1 MSFNYFFLVICACAF
16 LATGWINK
24 TAIAPNVDV
33 RRYEVRLEPDLAHQS
48 LTGEVQIYFTVTS
61 GTSEVVL
68 DAGKLEII
76 SLEGEAVTHYQQQG
90 NRLLVSIGELAQSE
104 TVIQI
109 RYKGQPTQGLVWS
122 DDPLQVYSVY
132 FTREWMVCHD
142 TPADKA
148 SIQLELL
155 IPESLSCVA
164 NGTLISNTSEEEE
177 KCLYTWNQAVETP
190 AYTYGF
196 AIGQFNAAYA
206 QHAGIKLNYYAHAQS
221 PEELKTIFRYT
232 PDMLSFF
239 EEKSGIPYDQPSYS
253 QVLIGNHYQE
263 MAGFSVLRK
272 SYGPLVLSDSTETNL
287 ISHELAHQWWGNRIT
302 CVSWNHFWLHEGMAT
317 FMSAAFN
324 EHQFGTKIYEA
335 NIESYF
341 QVYQKIKEKGADR
354 SLIFENWT
362 NPSRDDRN
370 LVYFKGAYV
379 LHVLRQELGEE
390 AFWQGIKTFSQR
402 HYGKWVS
409 TPDLQLAMEE
419 SAGRDLQD
427 FFQKWVY

>member
-1 MSFNYFFLVICACAF
+1 MPFKYLFWVVCISSLLTA
-16 LATGWINK
+16 GWVNSI
-24 TAIAPNVDV
+24 PVHPDFDV
-33 RRYEVRLEPDLAHQS
+33 RRYEVRLEPNLSDQT
-48 LTGEVQIYFTVTS
+48 LTGEVRIYFAVTP

-76 SLEGEAVTHYQQQG
+76 SLEGEAVISYQQTG
-90 NRLLVSIGELAQSE
+90 NRLLISLAKTTQPE

-122 DDPLQVYSVY
+122 NDPLEVYSVY

-177 KCLYTWNQAVETP
+177 KCLYTWNQEDETP

-196 AIGQFNAAYA
+196 AIGQFNAFYE
-206 QHAGIKLNYYAHAQS
+206 QHVGINLNYYAHDQS

-239 EEKSGIPYDQPSYS
+239 EEKSGIPYDQPAYS

-263 MAGFSVLRK
+263 MAGFAVLRK

-324 EHQFGTKIYEA
+324 EHQFGTEIYEA

-354 SLIFENWT
+354 SLVFDNWS

-379 LHVLRQELGEE
+379 LHVLRQELGED

-409 TPDLQLAMEE
+409 TPDLQQAMEE
-419 SAGRDLQD
+419 SAGRDLQN
-427 FFQKWVY
+427 FFQEWVY

>member
-1 MSFNYFFLVICACAF
+1 MSFNSLFLVICTTALFFA
-16 LATGWINK
+16 GWVNSPPVP
-24 TAIAPNVDV
+24 PNFDV

-48 LTGEVQIYFTVTS
+48 LTGEVRIYLTVTP

-68 DAGKLEII
+68 NSGKLEII
-76 SLEGEAVTHYQQQG
+76 SLEGEAVSSYQQQG
-90 NRLLVSIGELAQSE
+90 NRLLVSLVETSHSE

-109 RYKGQPTQGLVWS
+109 RYKGQPTQGLIWS
-122 DDPLQVYSVY
+122 EEPLQVYSVY
-132 FTREWMVCHD
+132 FTHEWMVCHD

-148 SIQLELL
+148 SIKLELL
-155 IPESLSCVA
+155 IPNQLSCVA
-164 NGTLISNTSEEEE
+164 NGTLISQTSEEEE

-196 AIGQFNAAYA
+196 AIGQFNASYEH
-206 QHAGIKLNYYAHAQS
+206 HAGINLNYYAHNQS
-221 PEELKTIFRYT
+221 PEQLHTIFRYT
-232 PDMLSFF
+232 AEMLSFF

-253 QVLIGNHYQE
+253 QVLIGTHYQE

-302 CVSWNHFWLHEGMAT
+302 CVSWSHFWLHEGIAT

-324 EHQFGTKIYEA
+324 EQQFGTEIYEA

-354 SLIFENWT
+354 GLIFDNWS

-379 LHVLRQELGEE
+379 LHLLRKELGED

-402 HYGKWVS
+402 HYGKSVT
-409 TPDLQLAMEE
+409 TPDLQQAMEE
-419 SAGRDLQD
+419 SADRDLHD